1 MSNKSLNNKNNV
13 KNAKNESAKMTTTTE
28 IMKMRHTLAHVLA
41 AAVKELYPKV
51 KLGIGPAIDNGF
63 YYDIDFGETKLTEA
77 DLPKIEKKMRGILQR
92 KFKMAK
98 YDRARNEALNWAI
111 EEKQG
116 LKKELIEELPES
128 ETISFYAMVPGK
140 TEIEGEIKDDV
151 DEVETVEKA
160 PGEVIFEDL
169 CKGPHI
175 KASDEIGV
183 FKLTKAAGA
192 YWRGD
197 EKRQMLTR
205 IYGVAFETNEELDE
219 YLKRQE
225 EARLRDHRKLG
236 KELDLYTFSDL
247 VGAGLPM
254 FTPRGTVLRDVLAE
268 FSLSLRKKAG
278 FERVWTPHITK
289 LDLYKTSGHYAK
301 FGEELFLVHSQVNG
315 EEFAL
320 KPMNCPHHTQI
331 FASRPRTYREMPIRY
346 MEPTTDYR
354 DEKTGELGGLSR
366 VRSLTQD
373 DSHVFC
379 RNSQIKQEIQN
390 LVGIVRELYETVG
403 MSKLRARLSYR
414 SDEDKYLG
422 DPKLWEMAQKEIR
435 QAAIDNGLDFF
446 EMEGEAA
453 FYGPK
458 IDFMAEDAIGR
469 EHQVATIQ
477 LDFVQPERF
486 GLEFVNERGERERPV
501 MIHHATLGS
510 IERFMSVFIEHT
522 AGWFPFWAAPE
533 QVRVLMVNDQVSEY
547 VNTKILPVLQGLELR
562 EPILQ
567 EGCRFTVDESDDSLG
582 KKIKRAT
589 EMKIP
594 CVLIVGPRDVEAGE
608 VSIRLREGEK
618 KVKVGKLGELL
629 KGL

>member
-1 MSNKSLNNKNNV
+1 MKEQ
-13 KNAKNESAKMTTTTE
+13 NEVE
-28 IMKMRHTLAHVLA
+28 KMRHTLSHVLA
-41 AAVKELYPKV
+41 AAVKELYPTTKF
-51 KLGIGPAIDNGF
+51 GIGPAIADGF
-63 YYDIDFGETKLTEA
+63 YYDMDFGTEKITEA
-77 DLPKIEKKMRGILQR
+77 DLAKIEKKMRGIITR
-92 KFKMAK
+92 GFKMERTEK
-98 YDRARNEALNWAI
+98 SRNDALDWAI
-111 EEKQG
+111 EGKQI
-116 LKKELIEELPES
+116 LKKELIEELPEK
-128 ETISFYAMVPGK
+128 ETISFYAMVDNNGGK
-140 TEIEGEIKDDV
+140 TV
-151 DEVETVEKA
+151 
-160 PGEVIFEDL
+160 FEDL

-175 KASDEIGV
+175 ESSKEIAA
-183 FKLTKAAGA
+183 FKLTKVAGA

-205 IYGVAFETNEELDE
+205 VYGVAFAKQEELDE

-225 EARLRDHRKLG
+225 EAKARDHRKLG

-254 FTPRGTVLRDVLAE
+254 FTPRGTLMRDLLADY
-268 FSLSLRKKAG
+268 SLSLRKRAG

-301 FGEELFLVHSQVNG
+301 FGDELFIVHSQVNG

-331 FASRPRTYREMPIRY
+331 FASRPRTYRDMPVRY

-379 RNSQIKQEIQN
+379 RTSQIKDEIKN
-390 LVGIVRELYETVG
+390 LVAIVQEFYTSMG
-403 MSKLRARLSYR
+403 MMKLRARLSYR

-422 DPKLWEMAQKEIR
+422 DKKLWNMAQKEIR
-435 QAAIDNGLDFF
+435 QAAIDNKLDFF

-486 GLEFVNERGERERPV
+486 GLEFVNEKGEKERPV

-522 AGWFPFWAAPE
+522 AGWFPLWVAPE
-533 QVRVLMVNDQVSEY
+533 QVRILTVNDKVSKY
-547 VNTKILPVLQGLELR
+547 VNEICSELDKVILDTPVEHNKLR
-562 EPILQ
+562 YE
-567 EGCRFTVDESDDSLG
+567 VDDSADSLG
-582 KKIKRAT
+582 KKIRRAVA
-589 EMKIP
+589 MKIP
-594 CVLIVGPRDVEAGE
+594 VILIVGEKDKEAKE
-608 VSIRLREGEK
+608 VSVRLREDEK
-618 KVKVGKLGELL
+618 KVKLNKLVEFI
-629 KGL
+629 KGIK

>member
-1 MSNKSLNNKNNV
+1 MEKQ
-13 KNAKNESAKMTTTTE
+13 NEVE
-28 IMKMRHTLAHVLA
+28 KMRHTLSHVLA
-41 AAVKELYPKV
+41 AAVKELYPTTTF
-51 KLGIGPAIDNGF
+51 GIGPAIDDGF
-63 YYDIDFGETKLTEA
+63 YYDMDFGTEKITEA
-77 DLPKIEKKMRGILQR
+77 DLAKIEKKMRGIVKR
-92 KFKMAK
+92 GFTMERSEKS
-98 YDRARNEALNWAI
+98 RNDALDWAI
-111 EEKQG
+111 EGKQG

-128 ETISFYAMVPGK
+128 ETISFYTMVDLAGK
-140 TEIEGEIKDDV
+140 TV
-151 DEVETVEKA
+151 
-160 PGEVIFEDL
+160 FEDL

-175 KASDEIGV
+175 AGSKEVGA
-183 FKLTKAAGA
+183 FKLTKVAGA

-205 IYGVAFETNEELDE
+205 VYGVAFATQEELDE

-225 EARLRDHRKLG
+225 EAKARDHRKLG

-254 FTPRGTVLRDVLAE
+254 FTPRGTLMRDLLADY
-268 FSLSLRKKAG
+268 SLSLRKRAG
-278 FERVWTPHITK
+278 FDRVWTPHITK

-301 FGEELFLVHSQVNG
+301 FGDELFIVHSQVNG

-331 FASRPRTYREMPIRY
+331 FASRPRTYRDMPVRY

-379 RNSQIKQEIQN
+379 RNTQIKDEIKN
-390 LVGIVRELYETVG
+390 LVAIVQEFYTSMG
-403 MSKLRARLSYR
+403 MNKLRARLSYR

-422 DPKLWEMAQKEIR
+422 DKKLWAMAQKEIR
-435 QAAIDNGLDFF
+435 QAAIDNKLDFF

-486 GLEFVNERGERERPV
+486 GLEFVNEKGEKERPV

-522 AGWFPFWAAPE
+522 AGWFPLWCAPE
-533 QVRVLMVNDQVSEY
+533 QVRILTVNDKVSKY
-547 VNTKILPVLQGLELR
+547 VDDICGELSKVVLEKPLEHNKL
-562 EPILQ
+562 
-567 EGCRFTVDESDDSLG
+567 RFTVDDSDDSLG
-582 KKIKRAT
+582 KKIRKAT
-589 EMKIP
+589 SMKIP
-594 CVLIVGPRDVEAGE
+594 VVLIVGEKDKEAKE
-608 VSIRLREGEK
+608 VSVRLKDSED
-618 KVKVGKLGELL
+618 KVKLSKLAEYI
-629 KGL
+629 KGIK